1 LSEAHTIVADALE
14 EEAAL
19 QESGAIER
27 LGDAYDPTYARVI
40 AIDPDYSEAIAF
52 AFTFWDQWTDAANHH
67 WHYHEPVTEGDW
79 PRFAREIASA
89 VRRGH
94 VPDNEF
100 LVDQVRL
107 KPRRTFG
114 QWLRGLFGRTV

>member
-1 LSEAHTIVADALE
+1 MSEANRIVADALE

-19 QESGAIER
+19 QESGAIKR
-27 LGDAYDPTYARVI
+27 LGEAYDPTYAKVI
-40 AIDPDYSEAIAF
+40 EIDPDYGEAIAF
-52 AFTFWDQWTDAANHH
+52 AFTFWDQWGDAANHH

-89 VRRGH
+89 VRQGH
-94 VPDNEF
+94 VPSNGF
-100 LVDQVRL
+100 LVAQFLL

-114 QWLRGLFGRTV
+114 QWFRGLFGRAV